1 MWNYRV
7 IRFKGEPESAS
18 ETGEYYAIK
27 EVFYN
32 RDGSLMGYAD
42 ADVGGESF
50 SDVIRVLDM
59 MKQDAHKTVIDESE
73 FFKGGNNEN

>member
-7 IRFKGEPESAS
+7 VRFNGENDED
-18 ETGEYYAIK
+18 TYYEIK

-50 SDVIRVLDM
+50 EDIIKVLDM
-59 MKQDAHKTVIDESE
+59 MKQDAHKSVIDESE
-73 FFKGGNNEN
+73 FFKGSNNED

>member
-7 IRFKGEPESAS
+7 IRFKGEQDD
-18 ETGEYYAIK
+18 TYYEIK

-42 ADVGGESF
+42 ASVGGESF
-50 SDVIRVLDM
+50 SDVIKVLDM
-59 MKQDAHKTVIDESE
+59 MREDAHKSVINEEE
-73 FFKGGNNEN
+73 FFKDKEQITNGN

>member
-7 IRFKGEPESAS
+7 VRFKGENDED
-18 ETGEYYAIK
+18 TYYEIK

-50 SDVIRVLDM
+50 DDIIKVLDM
-59 MKQDAHKTVIDESE
+59 MKQDAHKSVIDESE
-73 FFKGGNNEN
+73 FFKGSNNED